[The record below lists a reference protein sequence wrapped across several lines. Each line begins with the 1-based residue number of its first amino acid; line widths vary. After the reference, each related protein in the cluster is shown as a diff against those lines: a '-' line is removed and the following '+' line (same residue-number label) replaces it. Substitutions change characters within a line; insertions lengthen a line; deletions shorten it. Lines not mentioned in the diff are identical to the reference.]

1 MSETRIRGE
10 QLRFLSSSTGSHI
23 LDTYLEAA
31 EVGGRSLADLLGD
44 VFDDSDG
51 SFRADLFEFR
61 ENPSTA
67 GELQFRVGDYVDP
80 NAGWVTMTSTD
91 FAQFVTD
98 CQAAQAAAEAAQTAA
113 ESAESTATTAA
124 STATTQAGIAT
135 TQASNASSSAS
146 DAQVAQAAAKAA
158 QAAAELAYDNFDDRY
173 LGDKASDPTLD
184 NDGNALRTGAQY
196 WNTVSNALRIY
207 DGASWVEISVAT
219 TAAAVGVT
227 PVGSITSTDAQAAFA
242 ELDTEITSLSSSVS
256 NVDNTSDANK
266 PVSTAQQ
273 TALDAK
279 VTGPASATNNAL
291 VQYDG
296 PTGKLVKD
304 GPTIGFGANQIVQR
318 DASGRLT
325 GDGSLLTNL
334 PGGGGTFTATA
345 DGAIADGAPVIIN
358 GDGTISEAGTIATST
373 GAVEEL
379 TTSVYTSHALVKLTE
394 TVLVYAGIVS
404 GYIYTWIGEIADDG
418 ITVTW
423 TSSTAHT
430 SDSPQDNIAL
440 IRLSDTRF
448 GASFTGTSNQFRFV
462 TGDVD
467 VGAGTISWSSS
478 YSISYSPTACNCLA
492 LFDDGSVLA
501 AFGNGSNCYVLRIGI
516 APDGTP
522 SNMDT
527 KILGQAVA
535 YCDAVSHPS
544 GNVLLALRYST
555 LYVTLVSVNQNGSN
569 IALGTTAGSNT
580 VGTAQILAPTIA
592 INGEENGQGV
602 MVARTSSGQDLLV
615 FTFTY
620 DGTTPVWVD
629 DITETTVHVN
639 DPKVTY
645 HGGQSYVVTY
655 RDNDNSDYM
664 TYRLIDRNGGTA
676 PTTSAG
682 AVINSEASL
691 IEPFTGSS
699 PVATLGTGRVS
710 VAFKGASNH
719 AQAVVFRP
727 YAETSTGLTVG
738 LAAEAIS
745 DTSSGEVT
753 TISGTNSSQ
762 SGLTVGSDYYVA
774 DDGTLTT
781 TATSGRKIGTALST
795 TEIVV
800 TALPKEQ

>member
-10 QLRFLSSSTGSHI
+10 QLRFVSTNTGSHI

-44 VFDDSDG
+44 VFDASDG

-146 DAQVAQAAAKAA
+146 DAQTAQAAAEAA

-196 WNTVSNALRIY
+196 WNTTINALKIY
-207 DGASWVEISVAT
+207 DGSSWTTISVAT
-219 TAAAVGVT
+219 TADAVGVT
-227 PVGSITSTDAQAAFA
+227 PVGSITSTDAQAALA
-242 ELDTEITSLSSSVS
+242 ELDTDITSLSSSVS

-296 PTGKLVKD
+296 TTGKLVKD
-304 GPTIGFGANQIVQR
+304 GPTIGSGANQIVQR

-373 GAVEEL
+373 GTVEEL
-379 TTSVYTSHALVKLTE
+379 TTTVYTSHALVKLTE
-394 TVLVYAGIVS
+394 DVLVYAAIGSNTIA
-404 GYIYTWIGEIADDG
+404 TWIGEVADNG

-423 TSSTAHT
+423 TSSTSFT
-430 SDSPQDNIAL
+430 SDNPTDNIAL
-440 IRLSDTRF
+440 VRLSDTRF
-448 GASFTGTSNQFRFV
+448 GAGFSGTSSQFRFV

-467 VGAGTISWSSS
+467 VGAGTISWSSA
-478 YSISYSPTACNCLA
+478 YSNSNSANGTLSLA
-492 LFDDGSVLA
+492 TFGDGTVCA
-501 AFGNGSNCYVLRIGI
+501 GFGNGSSLFFFRIEI
-516 APDGTP
+516 ASDGTP
-522 SNMDT
+522 SFKGSVSFGT
-527 KILGQAVA
+527 TYA
-535 YCDAVSHPS
+535 YCDLHSHPS
-544 GNVLLALRYST
+544 GNVLAAARAST
-555 LYVTLVSVNQNGSN
+555 LYVTLVSLSTTASSLTAGTATGSN
-569 IALGTTAGSNT
+569 IVN
-580 VGTAQILAPTIA
+580 TAQVLQPAIA
-592 INGEENGQGV
+592 MNGADEGV
-602 MVARTSSGQDLLV
+602 MVGRVSSGNDLLV

-620 DGTTPVWVD
+620 NGTTPTWINDTV
-629 DITETTVHVN
+629 ETAIHVN
-639 DPKVTY
+639 YPKVTY
-645 HGGQSYVVTY
+645 HGDQKYAVTY
-655 RDNDNSDYM
+655 SDVDNSDYL
-664 TYRLIDRNGGTA
+664 TYRLIDRNSSLA
-676 PTTSAG
+676 PTTSTG
-682 AVINSEASL
+682 AVLNSEASV
-691 IEPFTGSS
+691 IESFTGNE
-699 PVATLGTGRVS
+699 PAEALGTGRVA

-719 AQAVVFRP
+719 AQAVVYRP
-727 YAETSTGLTVG
+727 YAETTTGLTVG

-762 SGLTVGSDYYVA
+762 SGLTAGSDYYVA